1 LIEVGPFLELEG
13 KGSSGHVL
21 NSDRDWMRS
30 VERWRSHNDNRAVK
44 LILNTNSVPKIFVRL
59 VDLNSAELNDSI
71 TSDFGEESV
80 LVQVALSEV
89 HPGSAITSEGPR
101 SRHLRKFG
109 DVEDLEDMV
118 TSRGVHAESEVL
130 GLLGR
135 SHTLYDLTVPKNLGT
150 VVKVDWKSEA
160 VEVIGS
166 RRNVHESVESD
177 IFVGSVLADGLIGN
191 LAHVLHDLLTVTSG
205 RFSIIERRVELGLVL
220 NGVLVEVACS
230 DIN

>member
-1 LIEVGPFLELEG
+1 
-13 KGSSGHVL
+13 
-21 NSDRDWMRS
+21 
-30 VERWRSHNDNRAVK
+30 
-44 LILNTNSVPKIFVRL
+44 
-59 VDLNSAELNDSI
+59 
-71 TSDFGEESV
+71 
-80 LVQVALSEV
+80 
-89 HPGSAITSEGPR
+89 
-101 SRHLRKFG
+101 
-109 DVEDLEDMV
+109 MV
-118 TSRGVHAESEVL
+118 TSCCVHAESEVL

-135 SHTLYDLTVPKNLGT
+135 SHALDDLAVPKNLGA

-160 VEVIGS
+160 VVVIGS

-177 IFVGSVLADGLIGN
+177 IFVGSFSAYGLVGN